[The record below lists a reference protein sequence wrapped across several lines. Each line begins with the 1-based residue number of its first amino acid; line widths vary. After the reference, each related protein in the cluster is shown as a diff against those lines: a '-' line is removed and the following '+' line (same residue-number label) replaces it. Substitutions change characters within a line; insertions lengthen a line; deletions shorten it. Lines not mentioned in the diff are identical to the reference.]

1 MLLTRVLKTGDTYN
15 VPNRVGLK
23 LHTGNAGGLRFDV
36 DGLRAPAIGPIGAVR
51 RDIALDIDV
60 LKAGDT
66 NN

>member
-1 MLLTRVLKTGDTYN
+1 LLTRVLKTGDTYN

-23 LHTGNAGGLRFDV
+23 LHTGNAGGLRFDI

-51 RDIALDIDV
+51 RDIALDIDA